1 MNRTSAKPPK
11 TPPPQKRPLA
21 VRLILWFLC
30 ISLTLAFAGLA
41 VGVIVVASIYP
52 KLPDVSDLADYRPKQ
67 PLRVYSAEGAL
78 IGEFGEERRKLT
90 PLTEIPKVMKD
101 AILAAEDAR
110 FFEHSGID
118 TKGIARAIVANFK
131 NLKSQGASTI
141 SMQVAR
147 NMYLSPEQTFTRKI
161 YEILL
166 TLKMEHLLS
175 KDEILEIYMNQIFL
189 GNRSYGFSAAAET
202 YFGKPLQEIT
212 LAEAAMLAGLPV
224 APSQYNPIRRPE
236 RARIRQVH
244 ILNRMVEN
252 GFITPEQAE
261 AAKNE
266 KLHIRRVID
275 NFPVRAEFVAEMVR
289 QAMVA
294 RYGDEAYTRGLNVYT
309 TIQIAD
315 QEAAYEALRAGI
327 MTYEKRQHY
336 RGPESFITL
345 PAEETEREEAI
356 DKILNAHPDNG
367 QLLSAVVIEA
377 SPQKVV
383 LVRPNEDPIA
393 ITGKGLRPVQSG
405 LSDKAAANIKIRP
418 GAVVRIMQEPDKT
431 WELTQLPEVEGAFIS
446 LNPTNGAIKALV
458 GGFDFNKNKFNHV
471 TQAWRQSGS
480 AFKPFIYSAAL
491 EKGFTP
497 ATVIADTPLYFPS
510 SVTGGAPWEP
520 KNYDGKFDG
529 PLTMRRALARSKNII
544 SVRLMQAVGP
554 KQGQQW
560 AARFG
565 FDPERQPPVLPM
577 ALGSGSVTPLQMAAA
592 YAVFAND
599 GHRIDPW
606 LIDRVTDARGKVL
619 METKPLEG
627 DARPQAIDPR
637 NAFIMSSM
645 LQEVMRAGTGGR
657 AYSVLKR
664 PDLYGKTGTTNDA
677 NDAWFA
683 GYQPST
689 VAVAWVGYDNPRN
702 LGSRETGGGL
712 SLPIWTQYMQ
722 TALKD
727 VPVTEIQPPK
737 GVVKSNGDWTYTE
750 FADGKGIA
758 NLGMETLQDNLDSAA
773 PPTAQDRDAILD
785 LFRQ

>member
-1 MNRTSAKPPK
+1 MNRTPSKTKKPSPPK
-11 TPPPQKRPLA
+11 KRALV
-21 VRLILWFLC
+21 VRLLLWF
-30 ISLTLAFAGLA
+30 IGIGLTLAFAAAA

-52 KLPDVSDLADYRPKQ
+52 KLPDVTDLADYRPKQ

-90 PLTEIPKVMKD
+90 PIEDIPLVMKQ

-110 FFEHSGID
+110 FFEHNGID
-118 TKGIARAIVANFK
+118 TKGIARAILANLK
-131 NLKSQGASTI
+131 NLRSQGASTI

-175 KDEILEIYMNQIFL
+175 KEEILEIYMNQIFL
-189 GNRSYGFSAAAET
+189 GNRSYGFAAAAET

-212 LAEAAMLAGLPV
+212 TAEAAMLAGLPV

-244 ILNRMVEN
+244 VLNRMVEN
-252 GFITPEQAE
+252 GFITEEEAE

-289 QAMVA
+289 QAIVA

-327 MTYEKRQHY
+327 MNFEKRQHY
-336 RGPESFITL
+336 RGPEAFITL
-345 PAEETEREEAI
+345 PIEETEREEAI

-367 QLLSAVVIEA
+367 QLLAAVVLEA
-377 SPQKVV
+377 TPQKVV
-383 LVRPNEDPIA
+383 VIRPNEEPIE

-405 LSDKAAANIKIRP
+405 LSSKAAANIKIRP
-418 GAVVRIMQEPDKT
+418 GAVVRILQEPDNS
-431 WELTQLPEVEGAFIS
+431 WELTQLPEVEGAIVS
-446 LNPTNGAIKALV
+446 LNPANGAIKALV

-491 EKGFTP
+491 ERGFTP

-510 SVTGGAPWEP
+510 SVTGSAAWEP

-565 FDPERQPPVLPM
+565 FDPERQTPVLPM

-592 YAVFAND
+592 YAVFANG

-606 LIDRVTDARGKVL
+606 LIDRITDSRGKVL
-619 METKPLEG
+619 LETKPLEG

-645 LQEVMRAGTGGR
+645 LQEVMRAGTGAK
-657 AYSVLKR
+657 AYAALKR
-664 PDLYGKTGTTNDA
+664 PDIYGKTGTTNDS

-727 VPVTEIQPPK
+727 IPVAEIQPPP
-737 GVVKSNGDWTYTE
+737 GVVKSGGDWVYQE
-750 FADGKGIA
+750 FADGKGISS
-758 NLGMETLQDNLDSAA
+758 LGMETVDSWGNGA
-773 PPTAQDRDAILD
+773 PPTAEDRDAILD
-785 LFRQ
+785 LFRH